1 MGNASPF
8 QHHHASA
15 VCDPESSPILSE
27 VVKEC
32 ARSLQSS
39 RILREKFVAYLF
51 SKRWMRDV
59 INHRSMSFF
68 PQIVEDGQRTRLF
81 YHMPNGGKF
90 FVPSISSRE
99 GAAGACHSPHEK
111 PINKPLTSSRTE
123 KELLEDQDTEDNTGA
138 VDTTLFTPESA
149 AVLVAVCLVPFFA
162 KTTDYRLHLDDEH
175 SSPPNSMHRVRSMMA
190 TAQALTSTIAEKSL
204 HLAQRRDDEI
214 DIDDLLS
221 EKSEQTKK
229 TATKPATDAKS
240 DEEGTKDDSALALES
255 FLSDVVDRA
264 SDRAISEKLEDGS
277 LLFHCL
283 QYLNNLRYAM
293 TVSFAPASGEGA
305 AHSIHHALNASSHA
319 AQPHLPLIRFVNGSF
334 ETMTQWSRIEVLGK
348 SNRFLYS
355 EEVTEMHQLERIQE
369 ALREEEAIKLA
380 VTNVRRDGSS
390 FFNLAAVK
398 PVVVQ
403 LSAHHAGPFS
413 RRSNSPNRQKQATQ
427 TAVLAIHYDV
437 ETHAH
442 SLSLRGAGS
451 VSSQKASRALSL
463 RDDLQAIDLL
473 LQLVPLLF
481 V

>member
-1 MGNASPF
+1 M
-8 QHHHASA
+8 
-15 VCDPESSPILSE
+15 
-27 VVKEC
+27 
-32 ARSLQSS
+32 
-39 RILREKFVAYLF
+39 AYLF
-51 SKRWMRDV
+51 SKRWMRDI

-68 PQIVEDGQRTRLF
+68 PQIVEDGQCTRLF

-90 FVPSISSRE
+90 FVPSFSDRE
-99 GAAGACHSPHEK
+99 GACDGPHEK

-123 KELLEDQDTEDNTGA
+123 KELLEDQDTEDNTDA

-149 AVLVAVCLVPFFA
+149 AVLVAVCLLPFFTR
-162 KTTDYRLHLDDEH
+162 TTDYRMHFEGEP
-175 SSPPNSMHRVRSMMA
+175 SSPPSSMHRMRSMMA

-204 HLAQRRDDEI
+204 HLTQRRDDEI
-214 DIDDLLS
+214 DVDDLIS

-229 TATKPATDAKS
+229 TAPKPTTDAKS
-240 DEEGTKDDSALALES
+240 DEAAAKDGSARALES
-255 FLSDVVDRA
+255 FLNDVVDRA
-264 SDRAISEKLEDGS
+264 SYRVISEKLADGS
-277 LLFHCL
+277 LLVDCL
-283 QYLNNLRYAM
+283 QYLYNLRYAM
-293 TVSFAPASGEGA
+293 TVSFAPASGEDA

-319 AQPHLPLIRFVNGSF
+319 AQPHLPLICYVNGSF
-334 ETMTQWSRIEVLGK
+334 EAMTQWSRKEVVGK

-398 PVVVQ
+398 PVVMQ
-403 LSAHHAGPFS
+403 LSAHHASPFS
-413 RRSNSPNRQKQATQ
+413 RRTNSPNRRKQATQ
-427 TAVLAIHYDV
+427 TAVLVIHYDV

-463 RDDLQAIDLL
+463 SDDLQAIDLL

-481 V
+481 A